1 MSNAPTPLA
10 QPEPAPAPGPEP
22 VPEPQAEPMPIEPSP
37 GTGGTGDSGF
47 LGLEAIWEQITG
59 VFGGAGALA
68 GGLVVLGGV
77 FLLVLILT
85 DA

>member
-1 MSNAPTPLA
+1 MNNAPTPLA
-10 QPEPAPAPGPEP
+10 QPEPAPAPGPQP
-22 VPEPQAEPMPIEPSP
+22 EPMPIEPSP
-37 GTGGTGDSGF
+37 GTSGAGDSGF

-59 VFGGAGALA
+59 VFGGAGALV

>member
-1 MSNAPTPLA
+1 MNNAPTPLA
-10 QPEPAPAPGPEP
+10 QPQPAPGP
-22 VPEPQAEPMPIEPSP
+22 VPEPQPEPMPIEPSP

-47 LGLEAIWEQITG
+47 LGLEAIWEQITST
-59 VFGGAGALA
+59 FGGAGALV

>member
-10 QPEPAPAPGPEP
+10 QPEPAQGP
-22 VPEPQAEPMPIEPSP
+22 VPEPQPEPMPIEPSP

-47 LGLEAIWEQITG
+47 LGLEAIWGQITG

>member
-1 MSNAPTPLA
+1 M
-10 QPEPAPAPGPEP
+10 
-22 VPEPQAEPMPIEPSP
+22 PEPQPEPMPIEPSP

-59 VFGGAGALA
+59 VFGGAGTLV